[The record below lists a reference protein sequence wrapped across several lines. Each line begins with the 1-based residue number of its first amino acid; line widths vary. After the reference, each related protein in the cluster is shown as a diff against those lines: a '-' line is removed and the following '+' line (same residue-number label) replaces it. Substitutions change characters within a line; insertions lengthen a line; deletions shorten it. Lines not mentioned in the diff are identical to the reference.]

1 MALNRLYAV
10 GSILK
15 VAIKL
20 SEGAVVSATAIV
32 RTRVRGRGN
41 GVEFLMLAA
50 DDRRA
55 IERLTERPIGGY
67 TAKVYKHW

>member
-1 MALNRLYAV
+1 V
-10 GSILK
+10 GNILK
-15 VAIKL
+15 VTIKI

-55 IERLTERPIGGY
+55 IESLTERPIGGY
-67 TAKVYKHW
+67 TARVYENW